1 MIEKLKALP
10 KPVKIIGGFLL
21 VAIILGALSACTQP
35 PMAFDLLP
43 RHSG

>member
-1 MIEKLKALP
+1 MIEKIKALP

-35 PMAFDLLP
+35 PMRFDFLP
-43 RHSG
+43 EHTG